1 MEGTVKKIQLTTV
14 VYDTPELIAKANREL
29 GEKAQQGLLIPIRR
43 TKYRLEL
50 AEPRINGIY
59 TIYLNR
65 KGFIKKIVLW

>member
-1 MEGTVKKIQLTTV
+1 MEGTIKRLQLTTI

-29 GEKAQQGLLIPIRR
+29 GEKATQGLLIPIRR
-43 TKYRLEL
+43 TKYKLEL

-65 KGFIKKIVLW
+65 KGYIKKIVLW